1 MQNWLT
7 RARRDKIRFFI
18 NLRVHCLRTVNER
31 AHVVAAN
38 KCGAGGLHG
47 ALHASGAGIHY
58 IITHTLGYFSL
69 ARSFAR
75 THPSAA
81 RRRRRQQRQAAA
93 SILALSQHQSKYVP
107 DNWAFLTNLCFIKR
121 QLWKVNS
128 FAVQILIEPTHPF
141 LQFSYQHTRALGSRG
156 GGISLHTLDECVPHY
171 LFIGS
176 SRWEE
181 FSEWWYLHYI
191 SVICNSTSD
200 PDLKSLESKSCSSF
214 LSAFILHEFNMYI
227 GFWLEIHICWGDNEN
242 WFHFWTHASEMGM
255 ALEVTL

>member
-1 MQNWLT
+1 MG
-7 RARRDKIRFFI
+7 
-18 NLRVHCLRTVNER
+18 V
-31 AHVVAAN
+31 N

-69 ARSFAR
+69 ARSLAR

-81 RRRRRQQRQAAA
+81 RRRRQQRQAAA

-141 LQFSYQHTRALGSRG
+141 LQFSYNIRARLAAEVD

-176 SRWEE
+176 SHRARGED
-181 FSEWWYLHYI
+181 FGAGWYLQNIKYNLQFYRWANLQI
-191 SVICNSTSD
+191 Y
-200 PDLKSLESKSCSSF
+200 LL
-214 LSAFILHEFNMYI
+214 
-227 GFWLEIHICWGDNEN
+227 
-242 WFHFWTHASEMGM
+242 
-255 ALEVTL
+255 

>member
-1 MQNWLT
+1 MLWQRINAERVDCT
-7 RARRDKIRFFI
+7 ARCMHQAQAFI
-18 NLRVHCLRTVNER
+18 ISSHT
-31 AHVVAAN
+31 HW
-38 KCGAGGLHG
+38 
-47 ALHASGAGIHY
+47 GI
-58 IITHTLGYFSL
+58 SL
-69 ARSFAR
+69 SLVRSFAR

-81 RRRRRQQRQAAA
+81 RRRQQRQAAA

-156 GGISLHTLDECVPHY
+156 GGISLHTLNGCVPHY

-181 FSEWWYLHYI
+181 FSEWWYLQYI
-191 SVICNSTSD
+191 SVICNSPSG
-200 PDLKSLESKSCSSF
+200 PDLKSL
-214 LSAFILHEFNMYI
+214 
-227 GFWLEIHICWGDNEN
+227 
-242 WFHFWTHASEMGM
+242 
-255 ALEVTL
+255 